1 MENFIVSARKYRPQN
16 FSTVVGQAHITTTL
30 KNAIRN
36 NQLAHAFL
44 FCGPR
49 GVGKTTCARILA
61 KTINCE
67 NLQPDGEACNECHSC
82 KSFNEGSSFNI
93 HELDA
98 ASNNSVDDIRTLV
111 EQVRFSPQAGKYK
124 IYIID
129 EVHMLSSSAFNAFL
143 KTLEE
148 PPSYAI
154 FILATTEKHKILPT
168 ILSRCQIF
176 DFKRI
181 TIQDTV
187 DHLKEICDKE
197 HIQADGDAL
206 HLVAQKTD
214 GCMRDSLST
223 LDKIVSFTSG
233 HLTYQNTLEHLNILD
248 YDYFFRIMDT
258 VLQQDVST
266 ALLIF
271 DEILQ
276 KGFEGDNFLNG
287 WAEFL
292 RNLLLSKEEKAFHL
306 VEVSGNLKDRY
317 KQLSGKIS
325 PAYLI
330 TALHLLNDTEINY
343 RLARNKRLHVE
354 MALIKLCYLQQAV
367 SLVSDDNN
375 GEVLKKKLVADGT
388 PPQRLR
394 APGAQPAAAKPA
406 TTASIAA
413 QSPETARLTVD
424 STPAAANV
432 PTQPAAGN
440 SGGHTASPAAA
451 SSTGAPAGTNAGGPS
466 TGNTPVSNHPGVQT
480 PTAPATSSA
489 GAGSTASTTGS
500 GTQAAAYAAG
510 GSQPDT
516 ATVAAGA
523 RTATAA
529 PASKLTGL
537 AAMKEALAAKQQTSA
552 QVQSIPLT
560 AGAMEAYW
568 EEFIERFRQ
577 ANKMTVVSNLALAV
591 LKLLGATEIG
601 IVSRNI
607 VQHRFMEEEKMAIS
621 EFFKQKFNNPTL
633 VLTLQLDET
642 QQVQDL
648 GPAPLSSREQFQH
661 MSEKFP
667 LVKELKDRLNM
678 ELDF

>member
-187 DHLKEICDKE
+187 DHLKEICEKE
-197 HIQADGDAL
+197 HIQADADAL

-248 YDYFFRIMDT
+248 YDYFFRIMDA

-292 RNLLLSKEEKAFHL
+292 RNLLLSKEEKALHL

-367 SLVSDDNN
+367 SLVSDEHN

-394 APGAQPAAAKPA
+394 APGPQPAASKPA

-424 STPAAANV
+424 STPVATAQTQPQTQTQTQTQAQAQAPAAAN
-432 PTQPAAGN
+432 PGQ
-440 SGGHTASPAAA
+440 TASPAATGMN
-451 SSTGAPAGTNAGGPS
+451 TGAPAGHSADS
-466 TGNTPVSNHPGVQT
+466 TSIAHNPAAPARPAPAATSATPVTPQNTQT
-480 PTAPATSSA
+480 T
-489 GAGSTASTTGS
+489 
-500 GTQAAAYAAG
+500 AYAT
-510 GSQPDT
+510 GSQP
-516 ATVAAGA
+516 GA
-523 RTATAA
+523 ATAA
-529 PASKLTGL
+529 AKPATPASKLTGL

-560 AGAMEAYW
+560 AGALEVYW
-568 EEFIERFRQ
+568 EEFIDRFRQ

-633 VLTLQLDET
+633 VLTLQLDES

-661 MSEKFP
+661 MSEKYP